1 MKRDNSGSER
11 QTMYFLSYVD
21 MQILFAN
28 ITCVYLRV
36 STDTG
41 WEPRKCP
48 QGGGK
53 RGFQRISEDCS
64 KRRDMN
70 VVGRQ
75 WSRNA

>member
-1 MKRDNSGSER
+1 MKWDNSGSER

-48 QGGGK
+48 RGGGK
-53 RGFQRISEDCS
+53 HGF
-64 KRRDMN
+64 
-70 VVGRQ
+70 
-75 WSRNA
+75 